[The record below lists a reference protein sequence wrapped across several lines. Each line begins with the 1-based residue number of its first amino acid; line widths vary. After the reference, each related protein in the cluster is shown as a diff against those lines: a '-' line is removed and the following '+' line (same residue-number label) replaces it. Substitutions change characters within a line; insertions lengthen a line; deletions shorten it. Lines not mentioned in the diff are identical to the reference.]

1 MTGSPAPME
10 VFRDIAVVPT
20 QSIKD
25 RVPRGGPVWPHFAR
39 QHGVR
44 VCRSGTPADR
54 RPDPPADPGPRIEVP
69 CVWGGY
75 LEASFGHLVAEH
87 IPRLPFALAERP
99 DDLYLFTCARGTG
112 AADIPPHVWDLLA
125 WFGLPRAQ
133 TRVVESPVVAAE
145 LRAGPQAECLWRS
158 VPSPAYLAELD
169 RVADRNGLAP
179 RPAPVL
185 YVSREG
191 ILARGGGGH
200 LGESYLVERLRAL
213 GVSVMDPAA
222 CPIRDQIAAYAG
234 AERIVF
240 AEGSACHGRQL
251 IGWRDQEIHI
261 LRRRP
266 GASVGK
272 PMLAARCRRLAYHD
286 TAGDRVLTYPS
297 GGAAR
302 TDTAAVL
309 YDRDRLFGAFAAVGV
324 DLACA
329 WDDDAWR
336 RAAAADLAAW
346 MTRHP
351 PAAFRRIEVIAAL
364 AWAGIPLPE
373 VAIDLTTMT

>member
-1 MTGSPAPME
+1 MIGSHPPME
-10 VFRDIAVVPT
+10 VFRDIPVVPT

-25 RVPRGGPVWPHFAR
+25 RVPRGGPVWPNFAR
-39 QHGVR
+39 QTGVR
-44 VCRSGTPADR
+44 VCRSGVPADR
-54 RPDPPADPGPRIEVP
+54 RPDMPAEPGARIGAP

-99 DDLYLFTCARGTG
+99 DDLYLFTCARGKG
-112 AADIPPHVWDLLA
+112 RSDIPAVVWDLLA
-125 WFGLPRAQ
+125 WFGLPQDRAL
-133 TRVVESPVVAAE
+133 VVESPVTAAE

-158 VPSPAYLAELD
+158 TPAPAYLAELD
-169 RVADRNGLAP
+169 RVADRNGLIP

-200 LGESYLVERLRAL
+200 LGETYLVARLRAL
-213 GVSVMDPAA
+213 GVAVMDPAA
-222 CPIRDQIAAYAG
+222 CSVREQLAAYAG

-251 IGWRDQEIHI
+251 IGWRNQEVHV

-272 PMLAARCRRLAYHD
+272 PMLAARCRRLVYHD
-286 TAGDRVLTYPS
+286 TVGDRVLTYPS
-297 GGAAR
+297 GGAPR
-302 TDTAAVL
+302 TDTAAIL
-309 YDRDRLFGAFAAVGV
+309 YDRDRLFDAFAEVGV
-324 DLACA
+324 DLARV

-336 RAAAADLAAW
+336 AAAAGDLAVW
-346 MTRHP
+346 MARHP
-351 PAAFRRIEVIAAL
+351 PAALRPIEVIEAL

-373 VAIDLTTMT
+373 GAIDLTTLT